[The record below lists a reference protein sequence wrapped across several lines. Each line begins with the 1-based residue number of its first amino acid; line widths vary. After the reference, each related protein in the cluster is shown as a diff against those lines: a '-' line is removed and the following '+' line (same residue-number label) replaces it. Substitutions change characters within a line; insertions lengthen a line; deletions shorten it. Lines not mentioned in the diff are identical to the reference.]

1 MTCRD
6 FLIPRGLE
14 EARGMLKELGAAAL
28 PLAGGT
34 GLYFLAPQPEKTVID
49 ITRIGLDGIER
60 DGGAF
65 RIGAAT
71 PVASIQH
78 TREKGFV
85 LHEAASR
92 LATQQIRNVSTIG
105 GNIARVFPW
114 ADFPVA
120 LLALDAS
127 VTVLGDGEKTYGA
140 DEYFKSQP
148 ARLFK
153 AGELLTAVTVPAVE
167 GAAGFGFHKEV
178 ITSSG
183 FSMMT
188 AAARLRLEGGVIEDA
203 RLAAGA
209 GISFPRRLAEV
220 EQRLCGEKAGE
231 EVFERAVAEGVKGV
245 TWKGKEGSSDEYAAH
260 LAGVVLRDVLAKAM
274 KQAKGA

>member
-1 MTCRD
+1 MKFRD

-14 EARGMLKELGAAAL
+14 EARAMLGELGAAAM

-34 GLYFLAPQPEKTVID
+34 GLYFLAPQPEKTVVD

-60 DGGAF
+60 SGAGF
-65 RIGAAT
+65 RIGAAAT
-71 PVASIQH
+71 VASIQH
-78 TREKGFV
+78 FREPGFALGEV
-85 LHEAASR
+85 ASR

-120 LLALDAS
+120 LLALEAS
-127 VTVLGDGEKTYGA
+127 VTVLGKDEKTYDA

-153 AGELLTAVTVPAVE
+153 GGELLTAVTVPALE
-167 GAAGFGFHKEV
+167 KASGFGYHKEV
-178 ITSSG
+178 LTSSG

-188 AAARLRLEGGVIEDA
+188 AAARLKLDGPVIRDA

-209 GISFPRRLAEV
+209 AVSFPRRLTDV
-220 EQRLCGEKAGE
+220 EERLRGEKAGE
-231 EVFERAVAEGVKGV
+231 EVFEKAALEGCRGM

-260 LAGVVLRDVLAKAM
+260 LARVVLRDVLVKAM